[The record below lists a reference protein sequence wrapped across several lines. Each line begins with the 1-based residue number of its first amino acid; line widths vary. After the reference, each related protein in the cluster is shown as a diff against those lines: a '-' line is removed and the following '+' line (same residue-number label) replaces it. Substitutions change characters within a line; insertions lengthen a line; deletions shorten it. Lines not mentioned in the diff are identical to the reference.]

1 MTRQAAVALVAGA
14 AAWPLLARAQQE
26 PMPVVGFLGGGSA
39 ETDANRVIAF
49 RRGMAEAGFVE
60 GRNVAIEYRWAEGQF
75 DRLPDLAADLA
86 RRHVDAI
93 AALGGTPSALAAK
106 SVTTTIPVVFQVAV
120 DPVEFGLVTSLN
132 RPGGNVTG
140 STILSVELGRKL
152 FELAHEL
159 VPAAP
164 ALALLVNPTSPFA
177 ETLSSDAKAAA
188 RTLGLQLHVLSAKSE
203 REFDPVFS
211 DLAKRQVGAVVMG
224 GDVLF
229 TNRSEALAALMLRYR
244 VPAIYST
251 REFALAGGLISYGPS
266 IADAWHL
273 TGISVGRILKGE
285 KPANLPVQQVTKVE
299 LVINLKAAN
308 ALGLTLSPSLLA
320 RADEV
325 IE

>member
-1 MTRQAAVALVAGA
+1 MAGVAAVR
-14 AAWPLLARAQQE
+14 PLKAQSQE

-39 ETDANRVIAF
+39 ETDANRVRAF
-49 RRGMAEAGFVE
+49 RQGLAEAGFVE
-60 GRNVAIEYRWAEGQF
+60 GTNVAIEYRWAEGQF

-86 RRHVDAI
+86 RRKVDAI

-159 VPAAP
+159 VPEAP
-164 ALALLVNPTSPFA
+164 GLALLVNPTSPFA
-177 ETLSSDAKAAA
+177 ETLSSDAAAAA

-203 REFDPVFS
+203 REFDPAFS
-211 DLAKRQVGAVVMG
+211 DLAQRHVGAVVIG

-229 TNRSEALAALMLRYR
+229 TNRGDQLAALMLRYR
-244 VPAIYST
+244 VLAIYST

-266 IADAWHL
+266 IADAWRL
-273 TGISVGRILKGE
+273 TGRYVGRILKGE

-308 ALGLTLSPSLLA
+308 ALGLTISPSLLA